1 MPARGSLLAALAVL
15 SLALAGCAAQRHE
28 TVQCPQVVNYSD
40 AQLTAIQESLNR
52 LPKDDALRGA
62 MQDYE
67 TLRDDARYCANLLKE
82 QPKGLFR

>member
-1 MPARGSLLAALAVL
+1 MPLGEVCWPRSRSRRSRSPAARRSGTT
-15 SLALAGCAAQRHE
+15 

-40 AQLTAIQESLNR
+40 AQLDAIQESLNR